1 MQLNSYSREYYFL
14 DIPTDPPISSAQ
26 ASFDDGLTWEDGEPF
41 DNGFRWLIQGP
52 NADIPGDTMALIISM
67 PTVVP
72 LVRYGSPP
80 QSRVEEAPAI
90 SLTS

>member
-1 MQLNSYSREYYFL
+1 MQLNIYSREYYFL
-14 DIPTDPPISSAQ
+14 DIPTDPPITAAD
-26 ASFDDGLTWEDGEPF
+26 ASFDDGQTWVPGESF

-52 NADIPGDTMALIISM
+52 NSDLDEAGAVIIRVPTM
-67 PTVVP
+67 VP

-80 QSRVEEAPAI
+80 QRRVEEAPAI